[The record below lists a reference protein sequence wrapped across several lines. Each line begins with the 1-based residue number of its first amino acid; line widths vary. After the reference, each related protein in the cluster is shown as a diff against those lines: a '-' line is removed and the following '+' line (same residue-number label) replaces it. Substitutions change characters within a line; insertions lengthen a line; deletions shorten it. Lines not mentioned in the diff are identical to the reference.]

1 MITDN
6 QDQLLQSAFAEA
18 RQDLEDETLTKR
30 IMAKTRRVLY
40 MLAAGV
46 LTIAVVLITT
56 VWLVFGM
63 PLLEFAVL
71 ISQFLTMTLI
81 DLGIGFQKKLRCRCL
96 RTILLERPVYSA
108 RAKSCFASKHQGSLF
123 RIICWH

>member
-6 QDQLLQSAFAEA
+6 QDQLLQSVFAEA
-18 RQDLEDETLTKR
+18 RQNLDDEAITSR

-46 LTIAVVLITT
+46 LSIAVVLAVGI
-56 VWLVFGM
+56 WLIFGM

-81 DLGIGFQKKLRCRCL
+81 DLGEGWLALVFMPVNNIASLVVVTAKAIHLGWKKVLGG
-96 RTILLERPVYSA
+96 Y
-108 RAKSCFASKHQGSLF
+108 
-123 RIICWH
+123 

>member
-81 DLGIGFQKKLRCRCL
+81 DLGEGWLALVLMPVNNIASVLVISAKAIHLGWKK
-96 RTILLERPVYSA
+96 ILSA
-108 RAKSCFASKHQGSLF
+108 SFSN
-123 RIICWH
+123 

>member
-71 ISQFLTMTLI
+71 ISQFFTMTLI
-81 DLGIGFQKKLRCRCL
+81 DLGEGWLALVLMPVNNIASVLVISAKAIHLGWKK
-96 RTILLERPVYSA
+96 ILSA
-108 RAKSCFASKHQGSLF
+108 SFSN
-123 RIICWH
+123 

>member
-18 RQDLEDETLTKR
+18 RQDLEDDALTSR

-40 MLAAGV
+40 MLAAGT
-46 LTIAVVLITT
+46 LTIAMVLIAGL
-56 VWLVFGM
+56 WLAFGM

-71 ISQFLTMTLI
+71 ISQFFTMTLI
-81 DLGIGFQKKLRCRCL
+81 DLGEGWLALVLMPVNNIASLCVISAKAIHLGWKK
-96 RTILLERPVYSA
+96 ILN
-108 RAKSCFASKHQGSLF
+108 ASFSN
-123 RIICWH
+123 